1 MSGARPRAGPTR
13 RPDRKSRRHGA
24 DGIGLDLASGR
35 RRTSRPEK
43 SDLSEHDHMSI
54 RRREFLATASAG
66 LATLAMPHL
75 AKGQSA
81 SRALL
86 LVSESGANSVDPH
99 TPGANRG
106 SYEVAWNCYD
116 RLLSLTI
123 EKDATGVDHAN
134 ATKPAPELAE
144 EWNDS
149 GHAITFRLRKNATFH
164 DGAPV
169 TAKDVKWSLDRAI
182 AAGGNP
188 RFQLGTGSLTD
199 PQQFVVVDDHTFRI
213 DYERY
218 DRQMLPNLAFSVP
231 NILNSELIRKNA
243 TANDPWGLEW
253 SRNNLAG
260 GGAYRI
266 VQRTPDSISYAR
278 FDDWKSGPLPKTE
291 SVIWRVVPSASARRA
306 LLERGDVD
314 VSNEFPPRD
323 IVEMERE
330 GKVNVF
336 ATPIDNAVQFVVM
349 NEKMPPFDNVNV
361 RRAIAYAIPYQKIMD
376 AALYNKARPLFG
388 GPEEIKDA
396 KWPQRSPYHT
406 DVAKAK
412 SLLVVAGL
420 PNGFET
426 TFSFDAGSAGILEP
440 MSVLIQENLGQ
451 IGVKVTLDKTSGA
464 NWRSSFSSK
473 KLPLLTNL
481 FAGWI
486 DYPNYYFEMA
496 LGRTSIFNSG
506 DYGNTAMMEM
516 VHEARFERD
525 PAKYDEMVKTFIK
538 IGFDDVASIPLYQPY
553 SYVAMQKR
561 ISGYRYWFHR
571 QMDYRT
577 LVKA

>member
-1 MSGARPRAGPTR
+1 MAIKR
-13 RPDRKSRRHGA
+13 RDF
-24 DGIGLDLASGR
+24 L
-35 RRTSRPEK
+35 RTMP
-43 SDLSEHDHMSI
+43 
-54 RRREFLATASAG
+54 AG
-66 LATLAMPHL
+66 LASLAIARP
-75 AKGQSA
+75 AKAQPTN
-81 SRALL
+81 RVVL

-123 EKDATGVDHAN
+123 EKDANGVDHAN
-134 ATKPAPELAE
+134 ATKPTPELAE

-149 GHAITFRLRKNATFH
+149 GRSVTFKLRKNATFH

-169 TAKDVKWSLDRAI
+169 TAKDVKWSLERAL

-188 RFQLGTGSLTD
+188 RFQLGTASLTD
-199 PQQFVVVDDHTFRI
+199 PRQFVVVDDHTFRI
-213 DYERY
+213 DYDRF

-243 TANDPWGLEW
+243 TAEDPWGLEW
-253 SRNNLAG
+253 SKNNLAG

-266 VQRTPDSISYAR
+266 TERTPTSISYAR
-278 FDDWKSGPLPKTE
+278 FDNWKSGPLPAIE
-291 SVIWRVVPSASARRA
+291 RVVWRIVPSAATRRA

-314 VSNEFPPRD
+314 VSNEFPPKD

-330 GKVNVF
+330 GKVSVF
-336 ATPIDNAVQFVVM
+336 TTPIDNAVQFVVM
-349 NEKMPPFDNVNV
+349 NEKMPPFDNVKV

-376 AALYNKARPLFG
+376 VALYNKARPLFG
-388 GPEEIKDA
+388 GSVEITQA
-396 KWPQRSPYHT
+396 KWPQPSPYNT
-406 DVAKAK
+406 DLAKAK
-412 SLLVVAGL
+412 SLLVEAGL

-440 MSVLIQENLGQ
+440 ASVLIQESLGQ
-451 IGVKVTLDKTSGA
+451 IGVRVTLDKISGA
-464 NWRSSFSSK
+464 NWRTSFSSK

-481 FAGWI
+481 FAGWL

-496 LGRTSIFNSG
+496 LGKTSIFNSG
-506 DYGNTAMMEM
+506 DYGNTANMEM
-516 VHEARFERD
+516 VHAARFERD
-525 PAKYDEMVKTFIK
+525 PAKYDEMVRKFIRTA
-538 IGFDDVASIPLYQPY
+538 FDDVASIPLYQPY

-571 QMDYRT
+571 QMDYRS